1 MDNQLKSFV
10 KSLISLYNVD
20 YDTFVK
26 LTGFSDVGGYA
37 NDKWNKFQ
45 SKPLYE
51 FLNYDD
57 GIKTAFYEW
66 GIK

>member
-1 MDNQLKSFV
+1 MDNQFKNYV
-10 KSLISLYNVD
+10 KSLIILYNVD

-26 LTGFSDVGGYA
+26 ITGFSCVGGYA
-37 NDKWNKFQ
+37 NAKWNKFQ
-45 SKPLYE
+45 NKPLYE

-57 GIKTAFYEW
+57 GIKKAFYEW